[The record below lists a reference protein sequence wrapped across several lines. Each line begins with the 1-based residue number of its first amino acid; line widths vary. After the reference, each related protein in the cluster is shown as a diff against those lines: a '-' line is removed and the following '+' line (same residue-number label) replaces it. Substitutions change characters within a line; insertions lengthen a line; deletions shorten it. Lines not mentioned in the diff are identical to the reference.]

1 MLSHHKK
8 TLENCLSSV
17 FSFFV
22 MLAEVSANL
31 FPSGNVFAEGSASMF
46 PSRNA
51 FAEVSASLFPSGN
64 AFAEGSASMFPSGN
78 AFAESSASRSRAES
92 HLRNLPQT
100 YHFFDFWLAHHVFI
114 DVLKRALHASDC
126 HALYPIY
133 TIDAD
138 NFIRL

>member
-1 MLSHHKK
+1 
-8 TLENCLSSV
+8 
-17 FSFFV
+17 
-22 MLAEVSANL
+22 MLAEVSASL

-46 PSRNA
+46 PSGNA
-51 FAEVSASLFPSGN
+51 FAEGSASLFPSGN

-78 AFAESSASRSRAES
+78 AFAEGSASRSRAES

-100 YHFFDFWLAHHVFI
+100 CHLFDFWLAHHVFI
-114 DVLKRALHASDC
+114 EVVKRDYHASDC

-138 NFIRL
+138 DFIRL